1 MATTPKTSGS
11 AQVNMIRLNDK
22 SQLGMMQYLTQCQ
35 MLSYQNWNIRQV
47 MRDADLKYAR
57 EEDYTS
63 EHQKAKA
70 ANRNGNSN
78 KLQNITV
85 PVVLPAIE
93 AAVTYQSSVFLTGSP
108 LFGVVSSPDYMDQ
121 AKQLEALIDQQA
133 IKGGWTRH
141 LMMAF
146 RDSFK
151 YNFCAVEVD
160 WERTMVP
167 NFTTNTSAKSGPN
180 SVDVTQ
186 IAWEGNTVKRWDP
199 YNTFW
204 DIRYP
209 VTEVASRGEFAGTN
223 DLISR
228 VELKKLIASSPFIIR
243 NNITKAFESPAVG
256 LSIGTDYSM
265 LSYYI
270 PQISQ
275 FQTVNPAIANQFNW
289 MAWSGM
295 DTVQGKNIEYKNIY
309 QKTVLYARIIPSD
322 FGIDV
327 PSPNTP
333 QIWKLIYINNSVLIY
348 AQPCSLAI
356 DTLPVLFASPNED
369 GLKYQTK
376 SLAANT
382 GDFQAVAS
390 GLMNS
395 VINARRRAISDRVL
409 YDPSRISEA
418 QINSDNPSAKIP
430 VRPAA
435 YGKNINE
442 SVYQFPYRDDQS
454 PLILQE
460 IPQLIEMSN
469 QLSGQNRAK
478 QGQFVKGNKTRKE
491 FDSVMAN
498 ANGRDQMIAM
508 LFEAQLFTP
517 MKEMLKINILQ
528 FQTPATV
535 YSKEL
540 QTTIDVDPVKLRR
553 ASLEFKVADG
563 LIPADKLINGDSLG
577 AALNAIGTTPA
588 LSQGYNMAP
597 MFSYLMKT
605 QGADLSP
612 FEKSQAQLAYEQA
625 MQAWQSTMQM
635 ISEQL
640 IKAGQPI
647 DPKQFP
653 PQPVPQNYGYTPG
666 APSPSAQLVTG
677 GTPIVSQ
684 WDQISTQKNTPPAQ
698 PAQTAPQ

>member
-1 MATTPKTSGS
+1 MATTPRTAGTS
-11 AQVNMIRLNDK
+11 QLNMIRLGDK
-22 SQLGMMQYLTQCQ
+22 SQKGLHDYLKQCQ

-63 EHQKAKA
+63 VHAKA
-70 ANRNGNSN
+70 RQANKLGNSN
-78 KLQNITV
+78 KIQNITV
-85 PVVLPAIE
+85 PVVLPAVE
-93 AAVTYQSSVFLTGSP
+93 AAVTYQSSVFLTGIP
-108 LFGVVSSPDYMDQ
+108 LFGVVSSPDYMEQ
-121 AKQLEALIDQQA
+121 AKQMEALIDQQA
-133 IKGGWTRH
+133 TKGGWTRH

-151 YNFCAVEVD
+151 YNFCAVEID
-160 WERTMVP
+160 WERSMIP
-167 NFTTNTSAKSGPN
+167 DFSTNTQSKAAN

-209 VTEVASRGEFAGTN
+209 VTEVSSRGEFVGNN

-243 NNITKAFESPAVG
+243 SNITAAFEAPAIG

-275 FQTVNPAIANQFNW
+275 FQTVNPQIANQFNW

-295 DTVQGKNIEYKNIY
+295 DSTQGKNIEYKNIY

-322 FGIDV
+322 FGLDV
-327 PSPNTP
+327 PGPNTP
-333 QIWKLIYINNSVLIY
+333 QIWKLIYINNTVLIY
-348 AQPCSLAI
+348 AQPCSLAY

-376 SLAANT
+376 SLASNS
-382 GDFQAVAS
+382 GDFQAVTSAM
-390 GLMNS
+390 MNS
-395 VINARRRAISDRVL
+395 VLHSRRRAVSDRVL
-409 YDPSRISEA
+409 YDPSRVGEA

-435 YGKNINE
+435 YGKPLSE
-442 SVYQFPYRDDQS
+442 AVYQFPYRDDQS
-454 PLILQE
+454 PLIMQE

-469 QLSGQNRAK
+469 QLNGQNRAK

-528 FQTPATV
+528 FQTPATI
-535 YSKEL
+535 YSREL
-540 QTTIDVDPVKLRR
+540 QSTVNVDPVALRR
-553 ASLEFKVADG
+553 ASLEFKTSDG
-563 LIPADKLINGDSLG
+563 LIPADKLINGDALG
-577 AALNAIGTTPA
+577 AALNALGTTPA
-588 LSQGYNMAP
+588 LAQGYNMAP
-597 MFSYLMKT
+597 LFSYLMKT
-605 QGADLSP
+605 QGADLSS

-625 MQAWQSTMQM
+625 AMQWQQSVQSIT
-635 ISEQL
+635 EQL

-647 DPKQFP
+647 DPKSFP
-653 PQPVPQNYGYTPG
+653 PQPVPQQFGYTPG
-666 APSPSAQLVTG
+666 APPVAS
-677 GTPIVSQ
+677 
-684 WDQISTQKNTPPAQ
+684 
-698 PAQTAPQ
+698 